1 MEAMFT
7 VAVVNLD
14 SALKRENQF
23 DSVLT
28 PKFRGVGVVTCAGMR
43 VYAAADVGCT
53 PASFHLH

>member
-14 SALKRENQF
+14 SALKKENQF
-23 DSVLT
+23 DSVQVE
-28 PKFRGVGVVTCAGMR
+28 GCWGCECAGMR

-53 PASFHLH
+53 PESFHLH